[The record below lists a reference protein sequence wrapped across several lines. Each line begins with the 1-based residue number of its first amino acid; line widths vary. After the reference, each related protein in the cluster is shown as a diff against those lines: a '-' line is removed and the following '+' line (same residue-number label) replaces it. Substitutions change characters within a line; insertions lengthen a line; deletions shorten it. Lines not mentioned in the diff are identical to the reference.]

1 MDIFPGEEQRRG
13 YREWTVD
20 TVGKVGGGT
29 LGDRIDVYT
38 QIVGTYCM
46 ARELSSVLSGDLD
59 RWDVE

>member
-1 MDIFPGEEQRRG
+1 MDCGHGGESR
-13 YREWTVD
+13 
-20 TVGKVGGGT
+20 GGGT

-38 QIVGTYCM
+38 QIVGTYCI